1 MPKVPKRAERQI
13 RLLGPLL
20 LPLSLAVYL
29 LLGAAAFLFLEHT
42 NHEQTV
48 RKWFFNLIV
57 NRHKFAR
64 QISSAIF
71 NGTRNMLVIVDYDS
85 SERIQRDLVHLLS
98 QYEQH
103 LELRVPDLN
112 EWTLLNSLCY
122 CWGLLTTIGHG
133 HRAPKTGAGQVFS
146 LFYCLLGVPFF
157 VITLIVVSHRLFQL
171 CGTGFQLFVSKK
183 RASLLANHRLLL
195 LLLLC
200 SLYGL
205 WLLLFALLLFAYAI
219 PESFWRSLYTAVL
232 ASLTIQSADYNA
244 LSEPQKLLTLGG
256 ASISLQLAC
265 ICIFSMTGLWR
276 YGRGATAGG
285 QRRGTTEGG
294 GGGMQ
299 QRPKFKV
306 VVNEVGS
313 TKLAASVS
321 APNSPPT
328 ENGSSHGNGA
338 GKRGQQQPK

>member
-1 MPKVPKRAERQI
+1 M
-13 RLLGPLL
+13 
-20 LPLSLAVYL
+20 
-29 LLGAAAFLFLEHT
+29 
-42 NHEQTV
+42 
-48 RKWFFNLIV
+48 
-57 NRHKFAR
+57 
-64 QISSAIF
+64 
-71 NGTRNMLVIVDYDS
+71 YDS
-85 SERIQRDLVHLLS
+85 HDMMLW
-98 QYEQH
+98 Y
-103 LELRVPDLN
+103 P
-112 EWTLLNSLCY
+112 
-122 CWGLLTTIGHG
+122 
-133 HRAPKTGAGQVFS
+133 PQVFS

-171 CGTGFQLFVSKK
+171 CGTGFQLFVSKVSSISHSHLLAFEVLLSLLLTQK

-232 ASLTIQSADYNA
+232 ASLTIQVISFFSCIPGWFQDQLTTITCLILIRIQSADYNA

-306 VVNEVGS
+306 PFLKS
-313 TKLAASVS
+313 TTGFNK
-321 APNSPPT
+321 
-328 ENGSSHGNGA
+328 
-338 GKRGQQQPK
+338 